1 MDIIIK
7 PIITEKMSGMAEK
20 FNRYGFVVHHQAN
33 KIQIKTAI
41 EKLYGVTV
49 EEVRTMRYVGKVK
62 MRNTKGGVN
71 SGLVGNSK
79 KAVVSLKSGDTID
92 FYSNV

>member
-20 FNRYGFVVHHQAN
+20 FNRYGFVVHQQAN

-62 MRNTKGGVN
+62 MRNTKGGIN

-79 KAVVSLKSGDTID
+79 KAVISLKSGDTID
-92 FYSNV
+92 FYSNI